1 MEQPSV
7 LRKMYTS
14 ERYFNE
20 ILFYYITYLV
30 CGWSYKGFT
39 VVNYKSLEIPRITT
53 LEPEFTIAD
62 TL

>member
-30 CGWSYKGFT
+30 CGWSYKAFSILIYNPTAVLTWKLLIFG
-39 VVNYKSLEIPRITT
+39 L
-53 LEPEFTIAD
+53 
-62 TL
+62 